1 MSVRQAHSA
10 IMLSMFTYWLH
21 RQLQSK
27 NVPTR
32 RVTTLTS
39 LHDFKNQLIKDTIN
53 RVTMAKTRNST
64 KENCWKKSDHT
75 IEIFKKKTYEKERL
89 LEGRGVLSTVTCNLS
104 TSSFL

>member
-1 MSVRQAHSA
+1 
-10 IMLSMFTYWLH
+10 
-21 RQLQSK
+21 
-27 NVPTR
+27 
-32 RVTTLTS
+32 
-39 LHDFKNQLIKDTIN
+39 
-53 RVTMAKTRNST
+53 MAKTRNST